1 MSLRLSW
8 SVCVCTFFKGPDI
21 SMIYSIQI
29 YDNREKRNL
38 KTIVAVSILTLKVLI
53 THAPVKECSAF
64 RITML
69 LLQSVL
75 KIVYISICVEI
86 MK

>member
-1 MSLRLSW
+1 
-8 SVCVCTFFKGPDI
+8 
-21 SMIYSIQI
+21 MIYSIQI

-53 THAPVKECSAF
+53 THALVKECSAF